1 MQYLIE
7 TDENF
12 SASVRDEFLENKE
25 LQSLLFDN
33 PDFRD
38 YLTKYRY
45 DRLLRHSFE
54 YLNANNSSDVTIS
67 HNTDPDRMFYSEM
80 SRRPD
85 LVSFPLRCLNSVKQ
99 NAHKMKIAT
108 IGCRTEAEIF
118 SLINA
123 GFNPKNIRG
132 FDLFTNS
139 PFIELGDV
147 TGLSVASNTFDITVC
162 GWVLEYVTEIEQ
174 AAAELKRITKA
185 GGLIA
190 IGGMHHPISLNLE
203 EYSKRKEHQD
213 RRWYCSVENIMKLFR
228 VTHSDVVFKSDVEE
242 GDLDKRGDVVV
253 IFRVEK

>member
-1 MQYLIE
+1 MQYIIE

-12 SASVRDEFLENKE
+12 SASVKDEFLENKD
-25 LQSLLFDN
+25 LPSLLFDN

-45 DRLLRHSFE
+45 NQILKKSFE
-54 YLNANNSSDVTIS
+54 YLNTNNSSDVTIP

-85 LVSFPLRCLNSVKQ
+85 LIAFPLRCLNSVKQ
-99 NAHKMKIAT
+99 NAHRMKVAT
-108 IGCRTEAEIF
+108 VGCRTEAEIF

-123 GFNPKNIRG
+123 GFNPKNIKG

-139 PFIELGDV
+139 PLIELGDV
-147 TGLSVASNTFDITVC
+147 TGLSIESNFFDITVC
-162 GWVLEYVTEIEQ
+162 GWVLEFVTELEQ

-190 IGGMHHPISLNLE
+190 IGGMHHPTSLNLE

-213 RRWYCSVENIMKLFR
+213 RRWYCSVENILKLFG
-228 VTHSDVVFKSDVEE
+228 TAHSEVVFKSDIDVA
-242 GDLDKRGDVVV
+242 DRDKRGDVVV
-253 IFRVEK
+253 IFRIEK